1 MSRRSSIRIALTI
14 ALSSTGL
21 VAALGVTGP
30 ASANSDTVNGSPLSC
45 TTSPDLG
52 NQVASWTSTVSDDH
66 DPAAVGDQVTYR
78 FVVPFAQDPP
88 PVTARYRGGTVNYKI
103 PAGFSVS
110 SVTTEAPPGGSPVS
124 STAAVQGP
132 DVVVTSTADI
142 PMDGT
147 TYPTPDLVVTGT
159 VQQAAAGPGVAWVVP
174 HLVVANVFVNGFGTV
189 TATCT
194 PDAPTTVIGKTVVP
208 GANQPPTANDR
219 TIGVPTGTATSVAL
233 TGSDPDGDPLTFSV
247 QAQPSHGN
255 LSGSAPSLTYTP
267 ASGFT
272 GTDSFT
278 FQVADGRGGTDDG
291 TITLNVFAGAV
302 VDQTPPTI
310 ALAAPAFGAVY
321 RPSDGVV
328 AAFTCSDSTTV
339 VTSCTAT
346 VPNGAL
352 IDLRVGLHTFT
363 VKAVDSQGNRA
374 QQLVSYRVI
383 DPTPVAQH
391 YQGVAADTVG
401 IECDAQLPPPP
412 TEIPRGV
419 SAPTQVPV
427 GGSFDERA
435 ALGQQR
441 VPLLLSW
448 TNLRYTFSA
457 PVGATVTGA
466 QVVPG
471 TGSANAV
478 AGASASVVAGR
489 AVLSLPGPISGGTA
503 SSTAFTP
510 PAVVITMTA
519 TGAPATTARTGFEQ
533 FVVTRS
539 GAGSPPVPPTP
550 VPVPPPTQTITCPAS
565 APAPVTSRTRIID
578 VAPPLVVLAAPAH
591 GAVYTAGQRVT
602 VSFACGDVEGPV
614 ASCTAPVANGSQLP
628 TTSAGTKSFTVDAT
642 DAAGNTAQTFA
653 SYVVVPTTVTYTAHV
668 DSTFYALMQAVG
680 ARFGIPVQDVP
691 KAGVGL
697 LMYLRALD
705 PGANPTPITP
715 APANTGPIAVPSTYP
730 YGAKQTIDDLAAFYS
745 VTPDQ
750 LHLVG
755 AQLLVFLNL
764 LAGG

>member
-1 MSRRSSIRIALTI
+1 MSRRSSIRIVLAV
-14 ALSSTGL
+14 ALSSMGL
-21 VAALGVTGP
+21 VAALGATDP

-45 TTSPDLG
+45 TTNPDLG

-66 DPAAVGDQVTYR
+66 DPAAVGDQLTYR
-78 FVVPFAQDPP
+78 FVVPFAQNPP

-103 PAGFSVS
+103 PAGFSVT
-110 SVTTEAPPGGSPVS
+110 SVKTEAPPGGSPVS

-142 PMDGT
+142 AMDGT

-159 VQQAAAGPGVAWVVP
+159 VQSAAAGPGVVWLVP

-194 PDAPTTVIGKTVVP
+194 PDAPSTVIGKTVVP

-219 TIGVPTGTATSVAL
+219 TVGVPAGAATPVVL

-247 QAQPSHGN
+247 QTQPGHGT
-255 LSGSAPSLTYTP
+255 LSGSAPSLTYAP
-267 ASGFT
+267 ASGFS
-272 GTDSFT
+272 GSDSFT
-278 FQVADGRGGTDDG
+278 FRVADGRGGTDDG
-291 TITLNVFAGAV
+291 SITLNVFAGAV

-310 ALAAPAFGAVY
+310 ALTAPAHGAVY

-328 AAFTCSDSTTV
+328 AAYTCSDSTTV
-339 VTSCTAT
+339 VTSCTAN
-346 VPNGAL
+346 VPGGAL
-352 IDLRVGLHTFT
+352 IDLGVGLHTFT

-383 DPTPVAQH
+383 DPTPVPQH
-391 YQGVAADTVG
+391 YQGSATDTVG
-401 IECDAQLPPPP
+401 IECDTPLPPPP
-412 TEIPRGV
+412 AEIPLGV
-419 SAPTQVPV
+419 AAPTQVPV

-448 TNLRYTFSA
+448 TNLKYTFAA

-489 AVLSLPGPISGGTA
+489 AVLSIPGPINGGSA

-510 PAVVITMTA
+510 PALVITMTA

-539 GAGSPPVPPTP
+539 GAGIPPVPPTP
-550 VPVPPPTQTITCPAS
+550 VPVPPPTQTITCSAS

-578 VAPPLVVLAAPAH
+578 VTPPLAVLAAPAH
-591 GAVYTAGQRVT
+591 GAVYTVGQKLT
-602 VSFACGDVEGPV
+602 VSFACGDFEGPV
-614 ASCTAPVANGSQLP
+614 ATCTGTSANGGQLS
-628 TTSAGTKSFTVDAT
+628 TASAGTKSFTVNAT
-642 DAAGNTAQTFA
+642 DPAGNAAQAFA
-653 SYVVVPTTVTYTAHV
+653 SYVVLPTTVTYTARF
-668 DSTFYALMQAVG
+668 DSAMYAQIQAAG
-680 ARFGIPVQDVP
+680 ARFGIPTQDVP
-691 KAGVGL
+691 RAGVGL

-715 APANTGPIAVPSTYP
+715 PPANVGPISMPSTYP
-730 YGAKQTIDDLAAFYS
+730 YSAKRSIDDLAAFYS

-750 LHLVG
+750 LHVVG